1 MRLCIFTPVNADY
14 EFKIKLF
21 FWNFKNRQSGQNDT
35 FSPDKQNFSA
45 KYNILP
51 KICETPLRYNG
62 LMTRKTKFTKER
74 IEIFLGLIKEG
85 YSVTDSCRGI
95 GVARSTYYK
104 WTDEYPDL
112 NKAVCEATDLQW
124 KYGYDV
130 LRRRKKRGYARQLN
144 RPSSNYQSPGN
155 MPFELPTIV

>member
-1 MRLCIFTPVNADY
+1 MA
-14 EFKIKLF
+14 
-21 FWNFKNRQSGQNDT
+21 
-35 FSPDKQNFSA
+35 
-45 KYNILP
+45 
-51 KICETPLRYNG
+51 
-62 LMTRKTKFTKER
+62 RKTKFTKER

-95 GVARSTYYK
+95 GIARSTFYK

-130 LRRRKKRGYARQLN
+130 LRRRKKSEAMH
-144 RPSSNYQSPGN
+144 GN
-155 MPFELPTIV
+155 STVHQKTTKALAICRLRLGRLFDFFYDKV

>member
-1 MRLCIFTPVNADY
+1 MC
-14 EFKIKLF
+14 
-21 FWNFKNRQSGQNDT
+21 
-35 FSPDKQNFSA
+35 
-45 KYNILP
+45 
-51 KICETPLRYNG
+51 
-62 LMTRKTKFTKER
+62 RKTKFTKER

-130 LRRRKKRGYARQLN
+130 LRRRKKRGYTRRLN
-144 RPSSNYQSPGN
+144 RPSENYQSPGN
-155 MPFELPTIV
+155 MPFEIGQVI